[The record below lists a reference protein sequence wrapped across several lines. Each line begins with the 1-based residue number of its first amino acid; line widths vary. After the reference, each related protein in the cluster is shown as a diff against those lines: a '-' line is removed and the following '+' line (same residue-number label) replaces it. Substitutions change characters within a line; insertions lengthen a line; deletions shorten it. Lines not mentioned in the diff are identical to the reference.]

1 MTLKAW
7 WLPTLLA
14 VLVVLSAFAV
24 SFSVHS
30 TRKMTHESQQLQ
42 REQSNLHT
50 DWGRLILEHSTWGS
64 YARVE
69 RIARE
74 ELNMTQ
80 PTSAQ
85 RVVEK
90 P

>member
-1 MTLKAW
+1 MSSKGW
-7 WLPTLLA
+7 FVPTLLTA
-14 VLVVLSAFAV
+14 LVVLSAFFV
-24 SFSVHS
+24 SYSVHS
-30 TRKMTHESQQLQ
+30 TRQLTHESQQLQ
-42 REQSNLHT
+42 RKQSQLHT

-74 ELNMTQ
+74 ELNMIQ
-80 PTSAQ
+80 PTAEQ